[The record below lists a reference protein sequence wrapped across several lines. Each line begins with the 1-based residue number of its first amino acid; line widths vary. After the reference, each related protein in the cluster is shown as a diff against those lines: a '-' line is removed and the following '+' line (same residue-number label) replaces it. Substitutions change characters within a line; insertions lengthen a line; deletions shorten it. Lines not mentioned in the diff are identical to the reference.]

1 MSIAPFPTMIIGLP
15 EADIPFAG
23 VRGWIS
29 QSANHQI
36 VFMDIAPIGVVS
48 AHAHGE
54 QWGIVVEGEME
65 LTVGGVTHR
74 YRPGDSYHIPAGVE
88 HQARF
93 LSRVRVIDVFGDVDR
108 YHAKIPAS
116 S

>member
-1 MSIAPFPTMIIGLP
+1 MSIAPFPPMITGLP
-15 EADIPFAG
+15 EADIPFRG

-29 QSANHQI
+29 QAADHQI
-36 VFMDIAPIGVVS
+36 VFLDIEPIGIVS

-65 LTVGGVTHR
+65 LTIGGVTHR
-74 YRPGDSYHIPAGVE
+74 YRTGDSYHIPAGVE

-93 LSRVRVIDVFGDVDR
+93 LSRVRVIDIFGDVGR
-108 YHAKIPAS
+108 YRAKVETS